1 VRLAEAWK
9 KAEKGGEK
17 VGEFPEGNHLAGAFG
32 GGGA

>member
-1 VRLAEAWK
+1 MPPIRKVQRS
-9 KAEKGGEK
+9 EKGGEK